1 MANNYGVLDKDG
13 NPVTKASLDIGGVQY
28 DKAVLYDTSGNPL
41 VFNPNGSAADAASAP
56 VTQSTED
63 KARIGATNETA
74 PSTDTAT
81 AGLNGRLQR
90 LAQQNSNAETKL
102 FEVTLSLDTSAY
114 SSGDLL
120 ADAQQCDGAL
130 AKADG
135 TGVLQSIMIIDEDD
149 QKAAFTIYLTNV
161 STSWGTENSAPTIS
175 DTVARGILAII
186 DVATTDY
193 KDLGGVSV
201 ANIKGIGAV
210 LKSVSGNDDLYVAVV
225 NGSGAPTYTGSGV
238 KLRLGILQG

>member
-28 DKAVLYDTSGNPL
+28 DKAILYDTAGNAL
-41 VFNPNGSAADAASAP
+41 VFNANGRAAAGSSAP
-56 VTQSTED
+56 VALSSED
-63 KARIGATNETA
+63 LAAVATNV
-74 PSTDTAT
+74 
-81 AGLNGRLQR
+81 
-90 LAQQNSNAETKL
+90 ETKL

-161 STSWGTENSAPTIS
+161 ATSWGTENSAPTIS
-175 DTVARGILAII
+175 DTVARSILAII

-225 NGSGAPTYTGSGV
+225 NGSGTPTYTASGV